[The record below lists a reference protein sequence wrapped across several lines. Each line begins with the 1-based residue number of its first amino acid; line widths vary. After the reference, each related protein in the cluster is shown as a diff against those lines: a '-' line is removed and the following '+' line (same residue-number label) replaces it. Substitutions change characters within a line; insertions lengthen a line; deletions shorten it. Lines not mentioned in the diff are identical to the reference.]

1 MIKVTVSD
9 FKKNFDKYMAS
20 LVKEE
25 IIIIQDGVS
34 IDRIVFPEKESI
46 VSKLRG
52 ILPDDGYSI
61 EDAKRD
67 RLSNKRNC

>member
-1 MIKVTVSD
+1 MVKITISE

-25 IIIIQDGVS
+25 IILTQDGIS
-34 IDRIVFPEKESI
+34 IAKIVLPEKESI

-52 ILPDDGYSI
+52 IIPNDDYSI
-61 EDAKRD
+61 EDARRE
-67 RLSNKRNC
+67 RLSNQ

>member
-1 MIKVTVSD
+1 MVKITISE

-25 IIIIQDGVS
+25 IILTQDGIS
-34 IDRIVFPEKESI
+34 IAKIVLPGKESI

-52 ILPDDGYSI
+52 IIPNDDYSI
-61 EDAKRD
+61 EDARRE
-67 RLSNKRNC
+67 RLSNQ

>member
-52 ILPDDGYSI
+52 IIPDDGYSI

>member
-52 ILPDDGYSI
+52 IIPDDGYSI

-67 RLSNKRNC
+67 RLSDK